1 MLQQLEIF
9 FEHSTFSLAMCIW
22 SSQIIDQNPLTYPL
36 DRPLVVFHSET
47 KIQHVSGF
55 FEFLNTVPRHFWT
68 LKNLEFGVLKLFSMG
83 LITCSTNHHQSI
95 MHYQRLCQFI
105 LYFCHFATE
114 FGVPLQILYFSALVR
129 ILLVVTL
136 DSSTTCSRTV
146 LLSTSLGIDRIKST
160 PFLATGQGT

>member
-36 DRPLVVFHSET
+36 DRPLVVFHSES
-47 KIQHVSGF
+47 KISGF

-68 LKNLEFGVLKLFSMG
+68 LKNLEFGVLNLFSMC

-105 LYFCHFATE
+105 SYFCHFATE
-114 FGVPLQILYFSALVR
+114 CVPLQILYFSALVR

>member
-1 MLQQLEIF
+1 
-9 FEHSTFSLAMCIW
+9 MCIW

-36 DRPLVVFHSET
+36 DRPLVVFHSES
-47 KIQHVSGF
+47 KISGF

-68 LKNLEFGVLKLFSMG
+68 LKNLEFGVLKLFSIG

-95 MHYQRLCQFI
+95 MHYQRLCQFR
-105 LYFCHFATE
+105 LYFRHFATE
-114 FGVPLQILYFSALVR
+114 CVPLQILYFSAR

>member
-68 LKNLEFGVLKLFSMG
+68 LKNLEFRVLKLFFMG
-83 LITCSTNHHQSI
+83 SPDLLII
-95 MHYQRLCQFI
+95 IRLCQFI

-114 FGVPLQILYFSALVR
+114 CVPLHREEVR
-129 ILLVVTL
+129 ILI
-136 DSSTTCSRTV
+136 
-146 LLSTSLGIDRIKST
+146 LGYPRLIRKIFET
-160 PFLATGQGT
+160 FFC